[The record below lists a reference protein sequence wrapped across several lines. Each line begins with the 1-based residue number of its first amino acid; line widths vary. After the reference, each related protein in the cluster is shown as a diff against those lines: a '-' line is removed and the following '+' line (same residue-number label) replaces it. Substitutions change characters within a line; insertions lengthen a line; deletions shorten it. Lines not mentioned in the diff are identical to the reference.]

1 MAVSKLKK
9 SKANKKV
16 VLEEEKPLTL
26 KEVKGICAGI
36 ESSPKNYNK
45 LTKLLKCFKSSSKSI
60 DEHNMVFLREFI
72 NEIYQVFFNFCTKRF
87 LRVTESESENQK
99 AVSKWIISKYNE
111 FQMILF
117 DIWRLEDNSESAA
130 TVKLDALETLLK
142 FVRDESKYNGVE
154 KGQPYFP
161 ESLYESIIWNLF
173 TIGDAAKIGDD
184 STIDDYLLIEFQE
197 MFFNKYW
204 DLKYYFFHIMKDS
217 IKKINTD
224 NELEVKLIISKTITL
239 LKLNELY
246 ENEDSILETELWAT
260 NVQEN
265 TIYAINYFNINFEKY
280 MIKLISLPMSMDE
293 YKGILNILHKRVMPF
308 MNEAQRLLDFLSSIY
323 LYGIENNETTL
334 SILALNGLWELMKN
348 YNLEYPDFYKN
359 LYAVLSSDFL
369 HIEET
374 ARFFRLLEL
383 FMGST
388 HLPAA
393 IVASFIKRLGRL
405 CLDAPP
411 SGIISC
417 VPFIYNLLKLHPTCS
432 LLIHSK
438 NANVDYVDPFDI
450 QESDPAK
457 TNAIGSSLWEI
468 STLLNHYHPNVSSLV
483 KIFTQVFNKNRYN
496 MEDFFY
502 WDYKKLIDQEAS
514 KNLKG
519 EIGLEF
525 EQWSSLLDVNDEPSF
540 LPGWTY

>member
-1 MAVSKLKK
+1 MAVSKV
-9 SKANKKV
+9 KKV
-16 VLEEEKPLTL
+16 KTSKNIALEEQKTLTL
-26 KEVKGICAGI
+26 NDIRKICSEI
-36 ESSPKNYNK
+36 EASPKNYNK
-45 LTKLLKCFKSSSKSI
+45 LTKLLKCFKSNTKSI
-60 DEHNMVFLREFI
+60 DEKNMVFLREFM
-72 NEIYQVFFNFCTKRF
+72 NELYQVFLNFCKKRF
-87 LRVTESESENQK
+87 LRVTKSETENQK

-111 FQMILF
+111 FQMILLE
-117 DIWRLEDNSESAA
+117 IWKLEGDDECAA
-130 TVKLDALETLLK
+130 TVKLDVLETLLK
-142 FVRDESKYNGVE
+142 FVRDESLYNGVE

-161 ESLYESIIWNLF
+161 ESLYGSIIFNLL
-173 TIGDAAKIGDD
+173 TLGDISKIGDD
-184 STIDDYLLIEFQE
+184 SAIDDYLLIEFQE
-197 MFFNKYW
+197 SFFNKYW
-204 DLKYYFFHIMKDS
+204 DLKYYFFHIMKDT
-217 IKKINTD
+217 IKNIDTE
-224 NELEVKLIISKTITL
+224 NESEVKLIISKTITL

-246 ENEDSILETELWAT
+246 EDEDSILENELWAT

-265 TIYAINYFNINFEKY
+265 TVYAINYFNINFEKY
-280 MIKLISLPMSMDE
+280 MIKLISLPMGMDE

-323 LYGIENNETTL
+323 LYGIENKETTL
-334 SILALNGLWELMKN
+334 SILALSGLWELMKN

-359 LYAVLSSDFL
+359 LYAVLSPDFL
-369 HIEET
+369 HIDET

-383 FMGST
+383 FMSST

-393 IVASFIKRLGRL
+393 MVASFIKKLARL
-405 CLDAPP
+405 CLNAPP

-417 VPFIYNLLKLHPTCS
+417 VPFIYNLLKLHPTCI

-438 NANVDYVDPFDI
+438 NTDVDYVDPFDI
-450 QESDPAK
+450 GETDPAK
-457 TNAIGSSLWEI
+457 TNAIGSSLWEM

-483 KIFTQVFNKNRYN
+483 KILTQTFNKNRYN

-525 EQWSSLLDVNDEPSF
+525 EQWSNLLEVNDEPSF
-540 LPGWTY
+540 VSGWTY